1 MFYKKPDDDKILLN
15 HGAPSLPFIPRRFKL
30 CVWNLHKCTHPLWD
44 ADFLD
49 LAKTTDL
56 FLTQEIML
64 KPSVKKTLE
73 SSGLYWTTAVSFLSP
88 AKHYPAGVATGCKA
102 EPQEVIYKNTIKEPL
117 LKTPKVT
124 LATLFK
130 TKESELLVI
139 NVHAINF
146 TGMKSFQKN
155 IEQARNIILAFRGP
169 IIIAGDFN
177 TWNIKRLAAIKQLAS
192 HMNLNETLLYP
203 DLRTKYFRKPV
214 DYIFTRGLK
223 LLCAHAINLK
233 SSDHNPL
240 CAEFEII

>member
-1 MFYKKPDDDKILLN
+1 
-15 HGAPSLPFIPRRFKL
+15 
-30 CVWNLHKCTHPLWD
+30 
-44 ADFLD
+44 
-49 LAKTTDL
+49 
-56 FLTQEIML
+56 ML

-73 SSGLYWTTAVSFLSP
+73 NSGLYWTTAVSFLSP
-88 AKHYPAGVATGCKA
+88 AKHYPAGVSTGCKA
-102 EPQEVIYKNTIKEPL
+102 APVEVIYNNTVKEPL

-124 LATLFK
+124 LAALFK

-155 IEQARNIILAFRGP
+155 IEQARSIILAFRGP

-177 TWNIKRLAAIKQLAS
+177 TWNVKRLAAIKHLAS
-192 HMNLNETLLYP
+192 HLNLDETLLYP

-223 LLCAHAINLK
+223 LLRAHAIDLK